1 MLERPSRARGPAP
14 PSTISTRTTPPFAL
28 SLISFDRESERA
40 QRRRQGAVSLR
51 RRRRL
56 RLRRARSSYLRRAPH
71 HSGGHEARA
80 EWRRR
85 RVPFLLSSAR
95 ECFYI
100 VFEDEIHQT
109 IVENN
114 LFKPGDRVAIGAS
127 GGKDS
132 TVLAYVLSELNHRH
146 KYCLDLFLL
155 SVDEGITGYRDDSL
169 ETVKR
174 NEIQYGLPLK
184 IISYKDLY
192 GWTMDDI
199 VKAIGLKNNC
209 TFCGVFRRQAL
220 DRGAALLKVDKIVTG
235 HNADDIAETVL
246 LNILRG
252 DIARLSRCTFITTGE
267 DGPIPRCKP
276 FKYTY
281 EKEIVMYAYFK
292 KLDYF
297 STECIYSPNAYR
309 GFAREFIKDLERMR
323 PRAILDII
331 KSGENFR
338 ISTTTRMPE
347 QGTCE
352 RCGYIS
358 SQKLCKACVL
368 LDGLNRG
375 LPKLGIG
382 RTKGVAGGDSD
393 CEQQAKRPERS
404 RSSLQG
410 KHGNVDF

>member
-1 MLERPSRARGPAP
+1 
-14 PSTISTRTTPPFAL
+14 
-28 SLISFDRESERA
+28 
-40 QRRRQGAVSLR
+40 
-51 RRRRL
+51 
-56 RLRRARSSYLRRAPH
+56 
-71 HSGGHEARA
+71 
-80 EWRRR
+80 
-85 RVPFLLSSAR
+85 
-95 ECFYI
+95 
-100 VFEDEIHQT
+100 
-109 IVENN
+109 
-114 LFKPGDRVAIGAS
+114 
-127 GGKDS
+127 
-132 TVLAYVLSELNHRH
+132 
-146 KYCLDLFLL
+146 
-155 SVDEGITGYRDDSL
+155 
-169 ETVKR
+169 
-174 NEIQYGLPLK
+174 
-184 IISYKDLY
+184 
-192 GWTMDDI
+192 
-199 VKAIGLKNNC
+199 
-209 TFCGVFRRQAL
+209 
-220 DRGAALLKVDKIVTG
+220 
-235 HNADDIAETVL
+235 
-246 LNILRG
+246 
-252 DIARLSRCTFITTGE
+252 
-267 DGPIPRCKP
+267 
-276 FKYTY
+276 
-281 EKEIVMYAYFK
+281 MYAYFK

-410 KHGNVDF
+410 KHGNIDF